1 MPQLLPTP
9 QLSSLSPSS
18 PTSHRYDAFEPA
30 LSSRKFASMSLIALL
45 HVGLIYALVVTLKR
59 EPLQAVTQEVFAT
72 VIMPQPS
79 RPQPPQPTP
88 KLLPVPLKTV
98 VPEVPKMPEI
108 PKVIDQ
114 KIITQADAP
123 PSPAAPPSDPR
134 PATSAAEPAAPSAQP
149 APPAPPAPP
158 AQPRTI
164 TSGVEYI
171 RPPRAEY
178 PGNARRMGE
187 EGKVL
192 LRVLV
197 NEKGMAERIE
207 IQTSSGSARLD
218 EAGRQAVQ
226 RAVFKPYVEN
236 GKPVPVFVI
245 VPIAFQLD

>member
-1 MPQLLPTP
+1 MRPM
-9 QLSSLSPSS
+9 
-18 PTSHRYDAFEPA
+18 SHGFDVFEPA
-30 LSSRKFASMSLIALL
+30 LSSRRLASMSLIALL
-45 HVGLIYALVVTLKR
+45 HVGLIYALVVMLNR
-59 EPLQAVTQEVFAT
+59 EPLHASPQEVFAT

-79 RPQPPQPTP
+79 RPQPSQPTP
-88 KLLPVPLKTV
+88 KLLSVPLKTV

-114 KIITQADAP
+114 KITAQPDAP
-123 PSPAAPPSDPR
+123 PSPVAPPSDPR
-134 PATSAAEPAAPSAQP
+134 PAASSATEQAAPSQP

-178 PGNARRMGE
+178 PSGSRRMGE

-226 RAVFKPYVEN
+226 RAVFKPYIDN
-236 GKPVPVFVI
+236 GRPVPVFVI
-245 VPIAFQLD
+245 VPIAFQLS